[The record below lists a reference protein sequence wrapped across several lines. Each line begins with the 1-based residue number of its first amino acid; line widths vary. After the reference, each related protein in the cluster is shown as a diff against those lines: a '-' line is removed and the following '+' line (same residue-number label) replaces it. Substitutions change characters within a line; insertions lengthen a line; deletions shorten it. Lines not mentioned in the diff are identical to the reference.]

1 MHTILGANGVIG
13 NEISHHLPAGT
24 RIRQVSR
31 QPRAVHPTDELVAAD
46 LLDAA
51 AVQRAVEGSDVAYL
65 VAGLKYDARI
75 WAEQWPRVMRN
86 TIDACARHGT
96 RLVFF
101 DNVYAYGLVDG
112 AMTEDTPLQP
122 TSRKGTV
129 RAAIATMLLD
139 AVRAGD
145 VTAMI
150 VRAADFYGPGAALS
164 IVHETVFKRLKAGK
178 TPQWVGDPHR
188 VHTFTYTPDAGRGVV
203 ALAQSDGAWGT
214 TWHLPTSPERIT
226 GADFVRMACEAA
238 GRPYKLQV
246 APRWLLKL
254 MGLFVPVLRENDE
267 MMYQF
272 ENDYVFDSTRVRE
285 AYGLEATPYPD
296 GIARTLEAV

>member
-13 NEISHHLPAGT
+13 NEIARQLPAGT

-31 QPRAVHPTDELVAAD
+31 RPRAVNATDEVVPAD

-51 AVQRAVEGSDVAYL
+51 AVLRAVEGSDVAYL
-65 VAGLKYDARI
+65 VAGLTYDARV
-75 WAEQWPRVMRN
+75 WAEQWPSIMRN

-101 DNVYAYGLVDG
+101 DNVYAYGLVEG
-112 AMTEDTPLQP
+112 AMTEDSPYRP
-122 TSRKGTV
+122 SSRKGAV
-129 RAAIATMLLD
+129 RAQIATTLLD
-139 AVRAGD
+139 AMRAGD

-150 VRAADFYGPGAALS
+150 VRSADFYGPGAALS
-164 IVHETVFKRLKAGK
+164 IVNETVFKRLKAGR
-178 TPQWVGDPHR
+178 TPQWVGDPEA

-203 ALAQSDGAWGT
+203 TLALSDEAYGR
-214 TWHLPTSPERIT
+214 TWHLPTSQQRIT
-226 GADFVRMACEAA
+226 GADFVRTACEAA

-246 APRWLLKL
+246 APRWLLRIL
-254 MGLFVPVLRENDE
+254 GLFMPVLRENDE

-272 ENDYVFDSTRVRE
+272 EHDYVFDSTRIRE
-285 AYGLEATPYPD
+285 AYGLEATSYAD
-296 GIARTLEAV
+296 GIARTLAAA